1 MKTFVVDAA
10 WHDQRLDKYVSGM
23 LTISR
28 TLAQSL
34 FEQGKVL
41 VDGKERNRSYRIRE
55 HETVSVDIGEREDL
69 FYQIYTKSES
79 IPILYE
85 DEDIIVVNK
94 PFGITVHPLGVPRGD
109 TLVEALQSMG
119 KSLFSFQEKRKG
131 IVHRLDKET
140 SGVMVLAQ
148 SKRAYLNLIDQFK
161 KRKIKKFYIAVVEG
175 IVNQAE
181 KVIDYPLKRQ
191 KNKINKMQVDQFGEK
206 EAVTYM
212 RVIQRFSEKNE
223 TLVVLKPLTG
233 RTHQIRVHLSYE
245 AHPVLGDKKYGAKHS
260 FPRVL
265 LHAYQLTFKHPS
277 EKEQQTYTAP
287 LPDDLL
293 AYLKQRG
300 IIDPERAIAQACQEL
315 QEEQE
320 AIVAEAKDSDDDSYE
335 DTDQSPN
342 NEDID

>member
-1 MKTFVVDAA
+1 MKTFIVDTA

-23 LTISR
+23 LAISR

-69 FYQIYTKSES
+69 FYHTYTKSES

-94 PFGITVHPLGVPRGD
+94 PYGITVHPLGVPRGD

-191 KNKINKMQVDQFGEK
+191 KNRINKMQVDQTGEK
-206 EAVTYM
+206 DAITYM
-212 RVIQRFSEKNE
+212 RVIQRFAEKNE

-245 AHPVLGDKKYGAKHS
+245 AHPVLGDKKYGARHP

-265 LHAYQLTFKHPS
+265 LHAYQLSFKHPS
-277 EKEQQTYTAP
+277 AKEPQTYTAS

-300 IIDPERAIAQACQEL
+300 ISDPERAIQQSCLEL
-315 QEEQE
+315 QAEQE
-320 AIVAEAKDSDDDSYE
+320 AVLAEIKDVDDSYE
-335 DTDQSPN
+335 DG
-342 NEDID
+342 EDWDADSEAME